1 MSFFHLIT
9 IISKLSMLWHTAVI
23 HLIFLMHNIPFCDC
37 RKIYLFTIIFLFI
50 YRIHLFKAFMV
61 FQSFF
66 LRGERFPG
74 GTGGKNLPV
83 SARDIGSIVG
93 SGWSPGVIQ
102 LLSHV
107 WLFVTPRSAAHRAS
121 LSTSHS
127 QSGNSWSSNWHPT
140 PVLLPGESHG
150 WRSLV
155 GCSPWGLEE

>member
-66 LRGERFPG
+66 LRWYRGKESACQCKRYRFNRGVRMIPWSYSVAQSCLTLCDPKECSTPG
-74 GTGGKNLPV
+74 FPV
-83 SARDIGSIVG
+83 HK
-93 SGWSPGVIQ
+93 P
-102 LLSHV
+102 LSE
-107 WLFVTPRSAAHRAS
+107 W
-121 LSTSHS
+121 
-127 QSGNSWSSNWHPT
+127 
-140 PVLLPGESHG
+140 
-150 WRSLV
+150 
-155 GCSPWGLEE
+155 